1 MPGYVEEVYNYIDSE
16 DSTFKEKV
24 SKEDFKTA
32 VKERSYSDEIYG
44 YMSGLDSSFKEQV
57 DEEVFFES
65 LSEEPKKPED
75 KEKIVSKYDVE
86 DSDLFD
92 EETINNRFDG
102 YIGLLEDPKYT
113 NSKITNDT
121 QRLAELAKVK
131 AEKEKFIG
139 LLKVDG
145 AQDKIKAAQ
154 LLKKIELSTIP
165 SEETIALEIERNQEE
180 YLKSKSDK
188 REYVEKGAVSDYIIG
203 LENNDINF
211 LNLPTDENLS
221 KNFGTYDDVD
231 FSNNGGW
238 ESEESIEYKK
248 AIGEKPKKPRVDLS
262 STHTLDE
269 IKSSGKAVAKE
280 EFEKMTIQL
289 KNGAEAS
296 GLTVT
301 TNLEDAKK
309 SNGKLFYLPN
319 LEDFEKDPNVIL
331 NIDRNPEVF
340 QKAKEIVVKNDLVKE
355 KLQSK
360 EIRDEI
366 DETLKTFEGKQGVGV
381 LNDLANIVLSYNPIT
396 GPGVFIAENFFDLS
410 VDKMLDMENSRED
423 YKQNR
428 EDLGNLLELSKS
440 GDDYKTFEIL
450 KNIETQNGKLIMGQA
465 SLSVLKKRIEN
476 DPKATQADV
485 EQYNNIR
492 KDLINSQNQMQAD
505 IEYLGDMQF
514 EGSNAQDIIDKT
526 VKTYNFLE
534 VHENI
539 LKNSGIR
546 IVTGLGSLATE
557 LNTVNLLEHAG
568 INLKNEDGSVNRRW
582 VEWGND
588 VLGETGG
595 KMLEAKINVEV
606 AKDEIADKVLEKT
619 FSYGEELLNRNRPA
633 QRYDE
638 IEGISQA
645 LRWGTEMLTGQI
657 LNTGMSIVIPGSGGL
672 IMSALSESG
681 NQMHDMKTRIEGE
694 KWSEAE
700 AKHINDFKK
709 EFGFNPLGDDDVYKI
724 QPEDINAL
732 QFYGTAAIYGIAE
745 YASEKIT
752 LGNFK
757 LGAKNLRK
765 AFDLSKGVKKGMPI
779 TNKINQRWINLRDA
793 GKDFAKGIPGES
805 FGEGLVTVSQN
816 AAEKYLLFNNDVSL
830 LDGVTESMMS
840 GLVMSGTMQSPGL
853 VAQTYVAFRGP
864 DANAKIAA
872 RGMDMLNI
880 SNEIKNIDTK
890 ILSLTLGTEA
900 HSDLTSSKEL
910 LEVKLHEL
918 AQQQLDSQSETRKN
932 IVSYTKA
939 DRQALINTYNS
950 EVKIRAKIDAIND
963 KKNIDP
969 KVAERIINEQM
980 QLLVVAEAAKNS
992 IVGNAEWNADKTR
1005 ARKFSNAYRAKN
1017 NLLGEV
1023 EMVVGNNNKEA
1034 LQAGLDYVET
1044 RKDLTAEEK
1053 SQVKEQMKMT
1063 FNDAKKA
1070 SRGDATV
1077 NGFAFGDNLTVETTL
1092 PDGTK
1097 STKNIDVPMTF
1108 ALNRSNTTVQS
1119 HEIGHHTLFKQ
1130 FMENNS
1136 DAVGLVKDL
1145 ESYVK
1150 KNYGKAYDVFLETKN
1165 LYGEYNSKGDIS
1177 NPTLLAEENLARLS
1191 DFMRQN
1197 DLKADRTLHNKMFG
1211 RFQKFNDGSGQI
1223 KTGKDV
1229 FDMLTSFNES
1239 FETGELTGLT
1249 KTIAESTPAVSE
1261 TSQAKKSMTKAEQN
1275 KVEDTL
1281 NDAPGQ
1287 RNKDGKYTMTKA
1299 EWRADKNRAFSKAY
1313 NALMNGDLD
1322 GLIIAKMASGKDI
1335 FGQTREEFINDARD
1349 KIGQHMLNFDPQMQ
1363 DSLFGWV
1370 NSYISRKV
1378 GDVANKAKREKAKTP
1393 GKKISTDQKIGEEGR
1408 TVAETIEG
1416 DTASDIEAAV
1426 DRSLNAKKKGIDN
1439 LRTRLGIEKGGK
1451 IYNRVIDSVK
1461 KVFGA
1466 KLPEVSNKNFKE
1478 ALKKDFNTLLFKD
1491 IKNDIGTRAKYKEFI
1506 EGDITFKDADGN
1518 TKTMPRWEMLYD
1530 YISQSTFN
1538 KRFEPFIEP
1547 LINPET
1553 GKPLRPDNNPLF
1565 TKKKITKEQ
1574 WVEYFLG
1581 DKVGASTKGT
1591 RKDALASAIAQELA
1605 FDATMETIND
1615 PAIQARIKD
1624 IYESQGLRQAEN
1636 YLEQV
1641 AKEIDREPGAKFS
1654 ITKDQ
1659 PLSNSEKVIEINKLN
1674 DHISENAD
1682 KVKEGF
1688 SLVELLDNYNAS
1700 TRVLEALKP
1709 YINNIKSIANQYKGS
1724 EINLETFKKLRE
1736 GDPQAVLNFYSSMD
1750 NFYKQKNLN
1759 TPMPDLNTEQGETQ
1773 FLDFFTEITSI
1784 MDPAVAESG
1793 MFISTFGAGN
1803 VEMFSSGTRIDSK
1816 GKEVS
1821 ATITAS
1827 QLRALIDKSGPKDY
1841 KGNKTSGISA
1851 DQYKKING
1859 LMKSYTVEQRNDPKI
1874 QKEIANRVNKI
1885 LSPKKVKAIQ
1895 DKRDYFYEKLNKYV
1909 QSKPEGPAKDR
1920 AIANVARLLQ
1930 LQSSLTSGI
1939 PRQGAVPTTISTQFS
1954 NIATDY
1960 RGKPKMYHKEH
1971 NLPQVVFN
1979 TNVLASIIDGNFDN
1993 VYPQI
1998 SKTYNQSILDTDVQL
2013 AQDLGLVSKEF
2024 YAKYPSAKLI
2034 NTGRTAEMK
2043 GYEMGMDSEA
2053 IFVVATGNASFQLD
2067 LKTGLTLD
2075 KVIYNKL
2082 GAKDALSYVG
2092 KVADLINN
2100 KLLKAP
2106 AGDIILD
2113 KANESN
2119 LFSSKENTNLFN
2131 EIITGA
2137 VTNEN
2142 IDTRTIELGIKL
2154 KNSKSYDLRDKQ
2166 NSNISKNAPINKFS
2180 KTKDTNKENID
2191 ELGTVDKA
2199 LDVARDPKAPIKKI
2213 RVFDFDDTLA
2223 TTKSDVLYTAPDGT
2237 NGKLNAE
2244 EFATQG
2250 KELLD
2255 QGYKFDFSEFNK
2267 VTKGKPGPLLDIA
2280 KKIQA
2285 ARGTEDVFV
2294 LTARAPEAQAAIKEF
2309 LDSVGLNIPLKNI
2322 TGLGN
2327 STGEAKAQWLVGKAA
2342 EGYNDFYFADDA
2354 LQNVEAVRK
2363 SMNMLD
2369 VKSKAQLVRK
2379 NEIKF
2384 SKTSSKKLNFK
2395 TDEAGNIKASF
2406 TINNKKYNI
2415 NLDSRDNKGSFD
2427 VEFDLDGRIDITGTG
2442 DAVKVIRTVYNG
2454 LLDAINQN
2462 KKIKKIEFSSLK
2474 SEQSRVRLYTTLMNS
2489 IAKKLGW
2496 NTDVWESNN
2505 FIAPEKSSYDFEI
2518 TKPRTK
2524 QVAPVEK
2531 VLNVVDVKSEVQQD
2545 KIKFSKTVDQTIN
2558 DIIEHKTGIK
2568 SESEYSDVKARLKGR
2583 KKGRFEMFI
2592 PPSAE
2597 DFVGLLYK
2605 MLGKGEIGNM
2615 QMDFFKEHLLDPY
2628 GRAME
2633 NLSRDQ
2639 NRMINDF
2646 KALKDQLVKEG
2657 LIPKDLNK
2665 KAFGEYTLQDVA
2677 RVLAWNKQGFDI
2689 PGISKTDLKQ
2699 ILDYAKKNPAIDVFA
2714 QNLIDINKGDGY
2726 SAPNSDW
2733 LGGTISTDLLDGLRT
2748 GKRSKYLQQW
2758 KENVDLIFS
2767 PKNLN
2772 KMEAAFGT
2780 KYREAIEDI
2789 LGRMES
2795 GRNRSNKMGRL
2806 ENRLLDYINN
2816 SVGTV
2821 MFFNMRSALLQTI
2834 SAINFIDFGS
2844 NNVFKA
2850 AKAFANQPQYWKD
2863 FMELMNSEFLVE
2875 RRNGLKLN
2883 VSESEIA
2890 DAAANSKNK
2899 AKAAVAYILQ
2909 KGYLPTQFADSFAIA
2924 SGGATFYRNRID
2936 ALMKEGMSEADA
2948 KVKAF
2953 QEFREIAEESQQSSR
2968 PDRVSQQQASVL
2980 GRLILAFQ
2988 NTPMQMNRLG
2998 KKAFLD
3004 LKNRRKRPG
3013 MTQFQSDMSNA
3024 SRVTYY
3030 FAVQSAIF
3038 SALQQALFALAFND
3052 DEEESEKERYYNIAN
3067 GMLNTFL
3074 NGTGM
3079 IGVAA
3084 STLISVG
3091 RKVYKES
3098 AKEGQFPGPNY
3109 EDAANEM
3116 LNFSPPIDIKLSKL
3130 RQAGLTWKYE
3140 GYKHDEANW
3149 GIDDPAYKSAA
3160 YVISGLTNVP
3170 LDRLISKSE
3179 NVRSAI
3185 EDEQQTWKRV
3195 SLLLGWRDY
3204 QLNSTEE
3211 RQEYVTSQKEAKSA
3225 YRKKQKESKSRQYSP
3240 KKPMTKEQVKEEKL
3254 EKQKIKYKKLNQAEQ
3269 VRKLDSLGLTKK
3281 QIKSLKYEKDRVAKL
3296 IELMNK

>member
-188 REYVEKGAVSDYIIG
+188 REYIEKGAVSDYIIG
-203 LENNDINF
+203 LENDDINF
-211 LNLPTDENLS
+211 LNLPTDENIISTQAKLS
-221 KNFGTYDDVD
+221 
-231 FSNNGGW
+231 GGVQD
-238 ESEESIEYKK
+238 
-248 AIGEKPKKPRVDLS
+248 VDLS
-262 STHTLDE
+262 DGGWGITKEEEEYLDSKGQKPTKRSINNLSVTVDE
-269 IKSSGKAVAKE
+269 VKDSEKLLAKE
-280 EFEKMTIQL
+280 EFQKMTTQL

-301 TNLEDAKK
+301 TNLKDAEK

-331 NIDRNPEVF
+331 KIDRNTEVF
-340 QKAKEIVVKNDLVKE
+340 AKAKEIVVKNTLVKE

-396 GPGVFIAENFFDLS
+396 GPGVFVAENFFDLS
-410 VDKMLDMENSRED
+410 IDKMAGLENSRED

-465 SLSVLKKRIEN
+465 SLSELKKRIEN

-539 LKNSGIR
+539 LKNSGVR

-568 INLKNEDGSVNRRW
+568 INLKNEDGSVNQRW

-595 KMLEAKINVEV
+595 KILEASINVEV

-805 FGEGLVTVSQN
+805 LGEGLVTVSQN

-1370 NSYISRKV
+1370 NTYISRKV

-1408 TVAETIEG
+1408 TIAETIPG

-1451 IYNRVIDSVK
+1451 IYNKVVDSVK

-1506 EGDITFKDADGN
+1506 EGDVTFKDADGN
-1518 TKTMPRWEMLYD
+1518 TKKMPRWEMLYD

-1538 KRFEPFIEP
+1538 KRFESFIEP

-1591 RKDALASAIAQELA
+1591 RKDALVSAIAQELA

-1624 IYESQGLRQAEN
+1624 IYETQGLRQAEN

-1654 ITKDQ
+1654 ISVDVVKAKEILKFKDH
-1659 PLSNSEKVIEINKLN
+1659 LSSPEILES
-1674 DHISENAD
+1674 IQ
-1682 KVKEGF
+1682 EG
-1688 SLVELLDNYNAS
+1688 
-1700 TRVLEALKP
+1700 
-1709 YINNIKSIANQYKGS
+1709 
-1724 EINLETFKKLRE
+1724 INLEGIINEYSDKLEESKKVALIKEINELRKIAKKFRDQQE
-1736 GDPQAVLNFYSSMD
+1736 AVLD
-1750 NFYKQKNLN
+1750 NLDDIINEN
-1759 TPMPDLNTEQGETQ
+1759 IDLSAKEKKA
-1773 FLDFFTEITSI
+1773 II
-1784 MDPAVAESG
+1784 AE
-1793 MFISTFGAGN
+1793 A
-1803 VEMFSSGTRIDSK
+1803 K
-1816 GKEVS
+1816 
-1821 ATITAS
+1821 
-1827 QLRALIDKSGPKDY
+1827 
-1841 KGNKTSGISA
+1841 
-1851 DQYKKING
+1851 
-1859 LMKSYTVEQRNDPKI
+1859 
-1874 QKEIANRVNKI
+1874 
-1885 LSPKKVKAIQ
+1885 KKVKAAKKTIEISDAVESIAKELRIKRGFAYEQ
-1895 DKRDYFYEKLNKYV
+1895 AVYNEINKAIKDFNIEGLKLSDGPTEAEGAADLVSLLFGQEFNVELKLENPRYSSVTLKYDLNNLAPSILKNYPFNDLLIKMANDKKEAFKKYR
-1909 QSKPEGPAKDR
+1909 DR
-1920 AIANVARLLQ
+1920 ANELAREMFDDFVPMDQMGDALHQEIFDTLQ
-1930 LQSSLTSGI
+1930 REGLQKDLTSELM
-1939 PRQGAVPTTISTQFS
+1939 VS
-1954 NIATDY
+1954 
-1960 RGKPKMYHKEH
+1960 
-1971 NLPQVVFN
+1971 
-1979 TNVLASIIDGNFDN
+1979 
-1993 VYPQI
+1993 
-1998 SKTYNQSILDTDVQL
+1998 TDVVSRIYWAKNNGTAYIQIKGKGL
-2013 AQDLGLVSKEF
+2013 YYLPNPDNPSLENPLGLKIPAFNGEVMISMAV
-2024 YAKYPSAKLI
+2024 AKNSIKS
-2034 NTGRTAEMK
+2034 EK
-2043 GYEMGMDSEA
+2043 GPQKY
-2053 IFVVATGNASFQLD
+2053 LD
-2067 LKTGLTLD
+2067 
-2075 KVIYNKL
+2075 
-2082 GAKDALSYVG
+2082 A
-2092 KVADLINN
+2092 
-2100 KLLKAP
+2100 
-2106 AGDIILD
+2106 
-2113 KANESN
+2113 
-2119 LFSSKENTNLFN
+2119 
-2131 EIITGA
+2131 
-2137 VTNEN
+2137 
-2142 IDTRTIELGIKL
+2142 GIKL
-2154 KNSKSYDLRDKQ
+2154 VDGKSPASAGFVSAGMRFQMTKLRGLPD
-2166 NSNISKNAPINKFS
+2166 SNINLDNAKSIKKLMDSSAVAVVKEQISAVSANNKTLDSSGVTVPSKFS
-2180 KTKDTNKENID
+2180 KTKKTNEDLIN
-2191 ELGTVDKA
+2191 EANTLDKA

-2223 TTKSDVLYTAPDGT
+2223 TTKSDVLFTAPDGT

-2244 EFATQG
+2244 EFAKKG
-2250 KELLD
+2250 SELLEE
-2255 QGYKFDFSEFNK
+2255 GYTFDFSEFNK
-2267 VTKGKPGPLLDIA
+2267 VTKGKPGPLLEVA

-2294 LTARAPEAQAAIKEF
+2294 LTARAPQAQAAIKEF
-2309 LDSVGLNIPLKNI
+2309 LDSVGLNIPIKNI
-2322 TGLGN
+2322 TGLGD

-2354 LQNVEAVRK
+2354 MQNVDAVK
-2363 SMNMLD
+2363 KAMSVLD
-2369 VKSKAQLVRK
+2369 VKSK
-2379 NEIKF
+2379 
-2384 SKTSSKKLNFK
+2384 
-2395 TDEAGNIKASF
+2395 
-2406 TINNKKYNI
+2406 
-2415 NLDSRDNKGSFD
+2415 
-2427 VEFDLDGRIDITGTG
+2427 
-2442 DAVKVIRTVYNG
+2442 
-2454 LLDAINQN
+2454 
-2462 KKIKKIEFSSLK
+2462 
-2474 SEQSRVRLYTTLMNS
+2474 
-2489 IAKKLGW
+2489 
-2496 NTDVWESNN
+2496 
-2505 FIAPEKSSYDFEI
+2505 
-2518 TKPRTK
+2518 
-2524 QVAPVEK
+2524 
-2531 VLNVVDVKSEVQQD
+2531 VQQA
-2545 KIKFSKTVDQTIN
+2545 KVKFSKTVDQTIN

-2615 QMDFFKEHLLDPY
+2615 QMDYFKEHLIDPY

-2646 KALKDQLVKEG
+2646 KALKEVLVKQG
-2657 LIPKDLNK
+2657 VIPKDLNK
-2665 KAFGEYTLQDVA
+2665 KAFGEYTIQDVA
-2677 RVLAWNKQGFDI
+2677 RVLAWNKQGFDV

-2834 SAINFIDFGS
+2834 SAVNFIDFGS

-2948 KVKAF
+2948 KIKAF

>member
-1 MPGYVEEVYNYIDSE
+1 MGEKLERLYKILVEEQLITTDTL
-16 DSTFKEKV
+16 DTFKNRLENEEGYADAV
-24 SKEDFKTA
+24 ADTA
-32 VKERSYSDEIYG
+32 I
-44 YMSGLDSSFKEQV
+44 
-57 DEEVFFES
+57 
-65 LSEEPKKPED
+65 SEELYIGDKENFQVEYFSELKEGKKPE
-75 KEKIVSKYDVE
+75 EEEVVSQFDTE
-86 DSDLFD
+86 DPALFD

-102 YIGLLEDPKYT
+102 YIKLLENPEYRND
-113 NSKITNDT
+113 NITSDT
-121 QRLAELAKVK
+121 QRLAALETAKGHK
-131 AEKEKFIG
+131 QEFLD
-139 LLKVDG
+139 LLSVEG
-145 AQDKIKAAQ
+145 SEDKIKAAQ
-154 LLKKIELSTIP
+154 ALKNLQQSNIPTEEDIAKEISDNKFFGDKAIEIRKQGKDLSTYSDEVAEDQKITLPSGMENIQFKGEEFVKENLQAQEFGKSMSGLVSAANEIGLTPTSDISKVEKEPKKYTYIP
-165 SEETIALEIERNQEE
+165 NYED
-180 YLKSKSDK
+180 YLKDNSLFNKVSIDVLEKANYNDK
-188 REYVEKGAVSDYIIG
+188 FNTI
-203 LENNDINF
+203 LENNKNKKE
-211 LNLPTDENLS
+211 TRDEEDRILS
-221 KNFGTYDDVD
+221 
-231 FSNNGGW
+231 
-238 ESEESIEYKK
+238 
-248 AIGEKPKKPRVDLS
+248 
-262 STHTLDE
+262 
-269 IKSSGKAVAKE
+269 
-280 EFEKMTIQL
+280 EFE
-289 KNGAEAS
+289 NE
-296 GLTVT
+296 
-301 TNLEDAKK
+301 
-309 SNGKLFYLPN
+309 
-319 LEDFEKDPNVIL
+319 
-331 NIDRNPEVF
+331 
-340 QKAKEIVVKNDLVKE
+340 
-355 KLQSK
+355 
-360 EIRDEI
+360 
-366 DETLKTFEGKQGVGV
+366 QGVGL
-381 LNDLANIVLSYNPIT
+381 LNNMANLIIKGNPIT
-396 GPGVFIAENFFDLS
+396 GPSTIIKEVLFDKDL
-410 VDKMLDMENSRED
+410 DKSIGLGGTSRES
-423 YKQNR
+423 YKKNK
-428 EDLGNLLELSKS
+428 EDLGRLLELEKI
-440 GDDYKTFEIL
+440 GNDYRAYEIIDNVEKQSANLITQQAAMVKL
-450 KNIETQNGKLIMGQA
+450 KRKIE
-465 SLSVLKKRIEN
+465 S
-476 DPKATQADV
+476 DPTATQEDID
-485 EQYNNIR
+485 QFNSIR
-492 KDLINSQNQMQAD
+492 KNVILGQKKMQAD
-505 IEYLGDMQF
+505 LDYLGDIKF
-514 EGSNAQDIIDKT
+514 EGSTAQEIIDKT
-526 VKTYNFLE
+526 QKTYNILE

-539 LKNSGIR
+539 FKNSGVR
-546 IVTGLGSLATE
+546 IMSGLSSLATE
-557 LNTVNLLEHAG
+557 LNVVNLLEHVG
-568 INLKNEDGSVNRRW
+568 VDLKNEDGTINQEW

-588 VLGETGG
+588 VLGEKGG
-595 KMLEAKINVEV
+595 AVLTASIIKEV
-606 AKDEIADKVLEKT
+606 AKDNIADKLLEKSY
-619 FSYGEELLNRNRPA
+619 SYGEELLNRNRPP
-633 QRYDE
+633 QRYDD
-638 IEGISQA
+638 IKGVDQA
-645 LRWGTEMLTGQI
+645 MRWGTEMLTGQI
-657 LNTGMSIVIPGSGGL
+657 LNTGMSIVIPGGGGL
-672 IMSALSESG
+672 LLSSLSESG
-681 NQMHDMKTRIEGE
+681 NQMHDMKIRMKGE
-694 KWSEAE
+694 KWSDSEV
-700 AKHINDFKK
+700 KYINDFKK
-709 EFGFNPLGDDDVYKI
+709 EFGFNPLGNDDTYKI
-724 QPEDINAL
+724 KPEDINAL
-732 QFYGTAAIYGIAE
+732 QFYGTAGIYGIAE
-745 YASEKIT
+745 YASERIT

-779 TNKINQRWINLRDA
+779 TNKINQRWINLKEA

-805 FGEGLVTVSQN
+805 LGEGAVTLSQN
-816 AAEKYLLFNNDVSL
+816 AAEIYILGNKDVSM

-853 VAQTYVAFRGP
+853 LAQTYTAFRGP
-864 DANAKIAA
+864 DANAKIAE
-872 RGMDMLNI
+872 RGMEMLNL
-880 SNEIKNIDTK
+880 SNQIKNFETQ
-890 ILSLTLGTEA
+890 LSGLTPKTDK
-900 HSDLTSSKEL
+900 HSEIVSAKRLAENR
-910 LEVKLHEL
+910 LHNL

-932 IVSYTKA
+932 IVSYTKT
-939 DRQALINTYNS
+939 DRQALIDTYNA
-950 EVKIRAKIDAIND
+950 EHKVRAEIDRIND
-963 KKNIDP
+963 NTALDP
-969 KVAERIINEQM
+969 KTAAKLINEQQIKLV
-980 QLLVVAEAAKNS
+980 QLEAFKNS
-992 IVGNAEWNADKTR
+992 VVGNAEWNADKTR

-1034 LQAGLDYVET
+1034 LQAGLDYVDT

-1053 SQVKEQMKMT
+1053 KQVKEQMKMT
-1063 FNDAKKA
+1063 FEDAKKA
-1070 SRGDATV
+1070 SRGDSTV

-1097 STKNIDVPMTF
+1097 TTKKLDLPMTF

-1130 FMENNS
+1130 FMENNP

-1150 KNYGKAYDVFLETKN
+1150 KNYGKAYEVFLETKE
-1165 LYGEYNSKGDIS
+1165 LYGKYDSKGNLT
-1177 NPTLLAEENLARLS
+1177 NPTLVAEENLARLS

-1197 DLKADRTLHNKMFG
+1197 NLEADRTLHNKLFG

-1229 FDMLTSFNES
+1229 FDMLTSFNQS
-1239 FETGELTGLT
+1239 FETGELSGLT
-1249 KTIAESTPAVSE
+1249 KTIAESAPVVSK

-1335 FGQTREEFINDARD
+1335 FGQAREEFISDARD

-1378 GDVANKAKREKAKTP
+1378 GDVAKKAKREKAKTP
-1393 GKKISTDQKIGEEGR
+1393 GTKISTDQKLGEEGR

-1416 DTASDIEAAV
+1416 DTAGDIEAAV
-1426 DRSLNAKKKGIDN
+1426 DRSLKAKKKGIDN

-1451 IYNRVIDSVK
+1451 IYNKVVDSVK

-1605 FDATMETIND
+1605 FDATMETISD
-1615 PAIQARIKD
+1615 PDIQARIKD
-1624 IYESQGLRQAEN
+1624 IYESQGLKQVEN

-1641 AKEIDREPGAKFS
+1641 AKEIDRKPDSKFS
-1654 ITKDQ
+1654 ITKKPVVERLQ
-1659 PLSNSEKVIEINKLN
+1659 KHIEDSKGITPIEAFDNFYNKLN
-1674 DHISENAD
+1674 ESDKQAIISERSAIENISKEEAKRFNRKIKEPKAKRKEEKGVLARQDQIVEEAGYKPLERRGEGRASSIKYLMTNFFPKLFKEFGDVSSKFINTSNLSPSGNEAFSYKPDGKIKGGAIKRAQLFITSAIKTKKSISGTLKAIQEGNLETVDAVKKLQKNTDFKNLPNEKAENIEVSLRKQKTKDLQRNLKTREQHKKGSMAYLSLFKKMYDAD
-1682 KVKEGF
+1682 NNTLPGIQF
-1688 SLVELLDNYNAS
+1688 LNYNQNANDANYRNLAQLIGVENGIEKGREEHIYQAGPWS
-1700 TRVLEALKP
+1700 TRVLQAITAKNPKVFEAFNKWQADNYYQETIAEKNKEGTSSESLIDGTYIMPDGSTWEAKSQEHPILKKALDEAMITGDFSNVP
-1709 YINNIKSIANQYKGS
+1709 SPDIRKYNEVFHLNPNNMI
-1724 EINLETFKKLRE
+1724 RE
-1736 GDPQAVLNFYSSMD
+1736 GISDATRYNV
-1750 NFYKQKNLN
+1750 
-1759 TPMPDLNTEQGETQ
+1759 E
-1773 FLDFFTEITSI
+1773 
-1784 MDPAVAESG
+1784 VAEDLRNIPEVIELQAELIFLQLSG
-1793 MFISTFGAGN
+1793 QIDAATAKGYLEAGLPIAKAKFSVTKDNKKMLNDSGVVDTSTELTNAETIEQAG
-1803 VEMFSSGTRIDSK
+1803 VLDD
-1816 GKEVS
+1816 
-1821 ATITAS
+1821 
-1827 QLRALIDKSGPKDY
+1827 AL
-1841 KGNKTSGISA
+1841 
-1851 DQYKKING
+1851 
-1859 LMKSYTVEQRNDPKI
+1859 
-1874 QKEIANRVNKI
+1874 
-1885 LSPKKVKAIQ
+1885 
-1895 DKRDYFYEKLNKYV
+1895 
-1909 QSKPEGPAKDR
+1909 
-1920 AIANVARLLQ
+1920 NVAR
-1930 LQSSLTSGI
+1930 
-1939 PRQGAVPTTISTQFS
+1939 
-1954 NIATDY
+1954 N
-1960 RGKPKMYHKEH
+1960 
-1971 NLPQVVFN
+1971 
-1979 TNVLASIIDGNFDN
+1979 
-1993 VYPQI
+1993 
-1998 SKTYNQSILDTDVQL
+1998 
-2013 AQDLGLVSKEF
+2013 
-2024 YAKYPSAKLI
+2024 
-2034 NTGRTAEMK
+2034 
-2043 GYEMGMDSEA
+2043 
-2053 IFVVATGNASFQLD
+2053 
-2067 LKTGLTLD
+2067 
-2075 KVIYNKL
+2075 
-2082 GAKDALSYVG
+2082 
-2092 KVADLINN
+2092 
-2100 KLLKAP
+2100 
-2106 AGDIILD
+2106 
-2113 KANESN
+2113 
-2119 LFSSKENTNLFN
+2119 
-2131 EIITGA
+2131 
-2137 VTNEN
+2137 
-2142 IDTRTIELGIKL
+2142 
-2154 KNSKSYDLRDKQ
+2154 
-2166 NSNISKNAPINKFS
+2166 
-2180 KTKDTNKENID
+2180 
-2191 ELGTVDKA
+2191 
-2199 LDVARDPKAPIKKI
+2199 PKAPIKKI

-2255 QGYKFDFSEFNK
+2255 QGYVFDFSEFNK

-2354 LQNVEAVRK
+2354 MQNVDAVK
-2363 SMNMLD
+2363 KAMSVLD
-2369 VKSKAQLVRK
+2369 VKSK
-2379 NEIKF
+2379 
-2384 SKTSSKKLNFK
+2384 
-2395 TDEAGNIKASF
+2395 
-2406 TINNKKYNI
+2406 
-2415 NLDSRDNKGSFD
+2415 
-2427 VEFDLDGRIDITGTG
+2427 
-2442 DAVKVIRTVYNG
+2442 
-2454 LLDAINQN
+2454 
-2462 KKIKKIEFSSLK
+2462 
-2474 SEQSRVRLYTTLMNS
+2474 
-2489 IAKKLGW
+2489 
-2496 NTDVWESNN
+2496 
-2505 FIAPEKSSYDFEI
+2505 
-2518 TKPRTK
+2518 
-2524 QVAPVEK
+2524 
-2531 VLNVVDVKSEVQQD
+2531 VQQA
-2545 KIKFSKTVDQTIN
+2545 KVKFSKTVDKTIN

-2583 KKGRFEMFI
+2583 KKGRFEIFI

-2605 MLGKGEIGNM
+2605 MLGKGEVGNM

-2646 KALKDQLVKEG
+2646 KALKKQLVKEG

-2758 KENVDLIFS
+2758 QENVDLIFS

-2780 KYREAIEDI
+2780 KYREAMEDM
-2789 LGRMES
+2789 LSRMKS

-2844 NNVFKA
+2844 NNVFRA

-2890 DAAANSKNK
+2890 DAAATSKNK

-2936 ALMKEGMSEADA
+2936 ALMKEGMNEADA
-2948 KVKAF
+2948 KKQAF
-2953 QEFREIAEESQQSSR
+2953 LEFREIAEESQQSSR

-3195 SLLLGWRDY
+3195 SLILGWRDY

-3211 RQEYVTSQKEAKSA
+3211 RKEYVTSQKEAKKK
-3225 YRKKQKESKSRQYSP
+3225 YREKMKNKGTRQYVP
-3240 KKPMTKEQVKEEKL
+3240 KKLITPEQLKEEKL
-3254 EKQKIKYKKLNQAEQ
+3254 EKQRIKYKKLNQ
-3269 VRKLDSLGLTKK
+3269 SSKK
-3281 QIKSLKYEKDRVAKL
+3281 TR
-3296 IELMNK
+3296 

>member
-1 MPGYVEEVYNYIDSE
+1 MPGYAEEVYDYIDSE
-16 DSTFKEKV
+16 DSTFKDKV

-32 VKERSYSDEIYG
+32 TKEKSYSDEIYG
-44 YMSGLDSSFKEQV
+44 YMAELDSSFKDKIDEQ
-57 DEEVFFES
+57 VFFEAIS
-65 LSEEPKKPED
+65 DGSKKPKD
-75 KEKIVSKYDVE
+75 KEVVSQFDVKDE
-86 DSDLFD
+86 DLFD
-92 EETINNRFDG
+92 EQTVNDKFNP
-102 YIGLLEDPKYT
+102 YIEALSNPNYRSDKVT
-113 NSKITNDT
+113 DDKS
-121 QRLAELAKVK
+121 RLAELAKIESDK
-131 AEKEKFIG
+131 QEFLQLINDPDSK
-139 LLKVDG
+139 
-145 AQDKIKAAQ
+145 DKIKAAQ
-154 LLKKIELSTIP
+154 LLENLSAKMAP
-165 SEETIALEIERNQEE
+165 SEEEVDAKVKQQKDALQNTNLTQQSGGKFAGTSLM
-180 YLKSKSDK
+180 YALADK
-188 REYVEKGAVSDYIIG
+188 
-203 LENNDINF
+203 ENNKDLINKS
-211 LNLPTDENLS
+211 LPNQKNKDSWS
-221 KNFGTYDDVD
+221 KMAYDAQA
-231 FSNNGGW
+231 
-238 ESEESIEYKK
+238 KK
-248 AIGEKPKKPRVDLS
+248 WLKDPNDLS
-262 STHTLDE
+262 S
-269 IKSSGKAVAKE
+269 GYKAQPEGTSLKGRDMGLWSKNAK
-280 EFEKMTIQL
+280 
-289 KNGAEAS
+289 
-296 GLTVT
+296 
-301 TNLEDAKK
+301 KK
-309 SNGKLFYLPN
+309 SNEKSNAFYRQYEDMVNDVTASVGLGGVTSDKSKADENTIYLPSI
-319 LEDFEKDPNVIL
+319 EQVKE
-331 NIDRNPEVF
+331 NPEIINDIVLS
-340 QKAKEIVVKNDLVKE
+340 QELVDRIGRDNSYAQIAADNLDKKEN
-355 KLQSK
+355 
-360 EIRDEI
+360 RDEI
-366 DETLKTFEGKQGVGV
+366 DRVLSEFEDKEGVG
-381 LNDLANIVLSYNPIT
+381 LWNDIVNITASQIT
-396 GPGVFIAENFFDLS
+396 VGNKHALEKAFGKTTDELFGIEEKSRDKYEENKKDL
-410 VDKMLDMENSRED
+410 KR
-423 YKQNR
+423 
-428 EDLGNLLELSKS
+428 LLELSKE
-440 GDDYKTFEIL
+440 GDDYKALGIL
-450 KNIETQNGKLIMGQA
+450 NNIQNQTAGFLAEEK
-465 SLSVLKKRIEN
+465 VLNDLKRKIES
-476 DPKATQADV
+476 DPNATQADV
-485 EQYNNIR
+485 DEFNNIKNR
-492 KDLINSQNQMQAD
+492 LLLSQKNIQAD
-505 IEYLGDMQF
+505 IKYLGDMQF
-514 EGSNAQDIIDKT
+514 EGANSQEIIDKT
-526 VKTYNFLE
+526 QKTYNFLE
-534 VHENI
+534 TQENI
-539 LKNSGIR
+539 LANSGVR
-546 IVTGLGSLATE
+546 IMTGLGSLSTE
-557 LNTVNLLEHAG
+557 LNTVNLLEHVG
-568 INLKNEDGSVNRRW
+568 VKLKNEDGSINQEW

-595 KMLEAKINVEV
+595 AILTAKIVKEV
-606 AKDEIADKVLEKT
+606 AEDNATDKLLQKAYN
-619 FSYGEELLNRNRPA
+619 YGEELLNRNRPP

-638 IEGISQA
+638 IEGVDQA
-645 LRWGTEMLTGQI
+645 MRWGVDMLTGQI
-657 LNTGMSIVIPGSGGL
+657 LNTGMSIVIPGGGGL
-672 IMSALSESG
+672 LLSSLSESG
-681 NQMHDMKTRIEGE
+681 NQMHEMKKRIEGE
-694 KWSEAE
+694 KWNEKE
-700 AKHINDFKK
+700 VKYIDDFKK
-709 EFGFNPLGDDDVYKI
+709 EFGFNPLGDDDTYKI
-724 QPEDINAL
+724 KPEDINAL
-732 QFYGTAAIYGIAE
+732 QFYGTAGIYGIAE

-765 AFDLSKGVKKGMPI
+765 AFDLSKGIKKGMPI
-779 TNKINQRWINLRDA
+779 TNKINQRWINLREA

-805 FGEGLVTVSQN
+805 LGEGAVTLSQN
-816 AAEKYLLFNNDVSL
+816 AAEIYILGNKDVSM
-830 LDGVTESMMS
+830 LDGVNESMMS

-853 VAQTYVAFRGP
+853 LAQTYTAFRGP
-864 DANAKIAA
+864 DANAKIAK
-872 RGMDMLNI
+872 RGMEMLNL
-880 SNEIKNIDTK
+880 SNQIGKFEAQLKG
-890 ILSLTLGTEA
+890 LTPQ
-900 HSDLTSSKEL
+900 SDSYSDIASAKRLAENR
-910 LEVKLHEL
+910 LHNL

-932 IVSYTKA
+932 IVSYTKT
-939 DRQALINTYNS
+939 DRQALIDTYNA
-950 EVKIRAKIDAIND
+950 EHKVRAEIDRIND
-963 KKNIDP
+963 NTALDP
-969 KVAERIINEQM
+969 KVAAELINEQ
-980 QLLVVAEAAKNS
+980 QVKLVGLEAFKNS
-992 IVGNAEWNADKTR
+992 VVGNAEWNADKTR

-1034 LQAGLDYVET
+1034 LQAGLDYVDT

-1053 SQVKEQMKMT
+1053 NQVKEQMKMT
-1063 FNDAKKA
+1063 FEDAKKA
-1070 SRGDATV
+1070 SRGDSTV
-1077 NGFAFGDNLTVETTL
+1077 NGFAFGDNLTVETTS

-1097 STKNIDVPMTF
+1097 TTKKLDLPMTF

-1130 FMENNS
+1130 FMENNP

-1150 KNYGKAYDVFLETKN
+1150 KNYGKAYEVFLETKE
-1165 LYGEYNSKGDIS
+1165 LYGKYDSKGNLTNS
-1177 NPTLLAEENLARLS
+1177 TLVAEENLARLS

-1197 DLKADRTLHNKMFG
+1197 NLEADRTLHNKMFG

-1229 FDMLTSFNES
+1229 FDMLTSFNQS
-1239 FETGELTGLT
+1239 FETGELSGLT
-1249 KTIAESTPAVSE
+1249 KTIAESAPVVSE

-1335 FGQTREEFINDARD
+1335 FGQAREEFISDARD

-1378 GDVANKAKREKAKTP
+1378 GDVAKKAKREKAKTP
-1393 GKKISTDQKIGEEGR
+1393 GTKISTDQKLGEEGR

-1426 DRSLNAKKKGIDN
+1426 DRSLNAKKKGVDN

-1451 IYNRVIDSVK
+1451 IYNKVVDSVK

-1506 EGDITFKDADGN
+1506 KGDITFKDADGN

-1553 GKPLRPDNNPLF
+1553 GNQARPDNNPLF

-1605 FDATMETIND
+1605 FDATMETISD
-1615 PAIQARIKD
+1615 PDIQARIKD
-1624 IYESQGLRQAEN
+1624 IYETQGLRQAEN

-1641 AKEIDREPGAKFS
+1641 AKEIDRKPDSKFS
-1654 ITKDQ
+1654 ITKKPVVERLQKHMEDSKGIT
-1659 PLSNSEKVIEINKLN
+1659 PIEAFDNFYNKLN
-1674 DHISENAD
+1674 ESDKQAIISERSAIENISKKEAKRFNRKIKEPKAKRKEEKKVLARQDQIVEEAGYKPLERRGDGRVDSIKYLMSSFFPKLFKTFGDVSGKLIKPSNWSPSGNEAFSYYPDGSLKGGAIKRAQFFITSAIKTIKTIPGTLKAIEKGNLETLDTVKKLQKNTDLKNLPTEKKSNIEIALKNQKTKDLDTNLKNRAQHKKGSMAYLSLLKEMYDAD
-1682 KVKEGF
+1682 NNMLPGIQV
-1688 SLVELLDNYNAS
+1688 LNYNQNANDASYRNLAQLIGVENGIEKGREEHIYQAGPWS
-1700 TRVLEALKP
+1700 TRVLQAITAKNPKVFEAFNKWQADNYYQETIAGKNKEGTSSENLIDGTYTMPDGSTWDSQSQEHPILKKALDEAMVTGDFSNVP
-1709 YINNIKSIANQYKGS
+1709 SPDIRKYNEVFHLNPNNMI
-1724 EINLETFKKLRE
+1724 RE
-1736 GDPQAVLNFYSSMD
+1736 GISDATRYNV
-1750 NFYKQKNLN
+1750 
-1759 TPMPDLNTEQGETQ
+1759 E
-1773 FLDFFTEITSI
+1773 
-1784 MDPAVAESG
+1784 VAEDLRNIPEVIELQAELIFLQLSG
-1793 MFISTFGAGN
+1793 QIDAATAKGYLEAGLPIAKAKFSVTKDNKKMLNDSGVVDTSTELTNAETIEQAG
-1803 VEMFSSGTRIDSK
+1803 VLDD
-1816 GKEVS
+1816 
-1821 ATITAS
+1821 
-1827 QLRALIDKSGPKDY
+1827 AL
-1841 KGNKTSGISA
+1841 
-1851 DQYKKING
+1851 
-1859 LMKSYTVEQRNDPKI
+1859 
-1874 QKEIANRVNKI
+1874 
-1885 LSPKKVKAIQ
+1885 
-1895 DKRDYFYEKLNKYV
+1895 
-1909 QSKPEGPAKDR
+1909 
-1920 AIANVARLLQ
+1920 NVAR
-1930 LQSSLTSGI
+1930 
-1939 PRQGAVPTTISTQFS
+1939 
-1954 NIATDY
+1954 N
-1960 RGKPKMYHKEH
+1960 
-1971 NLPQVVFN
+1971 
-1979 TNVLASIIDGNFDN
+1979 
-1993 VYPQI
+1993 
-1998 SKTYNQSILDTDVQL
+1998 
-2013 AQDLGLVSKEF
+2013 
-2024 YAKYPSAKLI
+2024 
-2034 NTGRTAEMK
+2034 
-2043 GYEMGMDSEA
+2043 
-2053 IFVVATGNASFQLD
+2053 
-2067 LKTGLTLD
+2067 
-2075 KVIYNKL
+2075 
-2082 GAKDALSYVG
+2082 
-2092 KVADLINN
+2092 
-2100 KLLKAP
+2100 
-2106 AGDIILD
+2106 
-2113 KANESN
+2113 
-2119 LFSSKENTNLFN
+2119 
-2131 EIITGA
+2131 
-2137 VTNEN
+2137 
-2142 IDTRTIELGIKL
+2142 
-2154 KNSKSYDLRDKQ
+2154 
-2166 NSNISKNAPINKFS
+2166 
-2180 KTKDTNKENID
+2180 
-2191 ELGTVDKA
+2191 
-2199 LDVARDPKAPIKKI
+2199 PKAPIKKI

-2309 LDSVGLNIPLKNI
+2309 LDSLGLNIPLKNI

-2354 LQNVEAVRK
+2354 MQNVDAVK
-2363 SMNMLD
+2363 KAMSVLD
-2369 VKSKAQLVRK
+2369 VKSK
-2379 NEIKF
+2379 
-2384 SKTSSKKLNFK
+2384 
-2395 TDEAGNIKASF
+2395 
-2406 TINNKKYNI
+2406 
-2415 NLDSRDNKGSFD
+2415 
-2427 VEFDLDGRIDITGTG
+2427 
-2442 DAVKVIRTVYNG
+2442 
-2454 LLDAINQN
+2454 
-2462 KKIKKIEFSSLK
+2462 
-2474 SEQSRVRLYTTLMNS
+2474 
-2489 IAKKLGW
+2489 
-2496 NTDVWESNN
+2496 
-2505 FIAPEKSSYDFEI
+2505 
-2518 TKPRTK
+2518 
-2524 QVAPVEK
+2524 
-2531 VLNVVDVKSEVQQD
+2531 VQQA
-2545 KIKFSKTVDQTIN
+2545 KAKFSKTVDKTVN

-2689 PGISKTDLKQ
+2689 PGISKSDLKQ

-2726 SAPNSDW
+2726 SAPNADW

-2758 KENVDLIFS
+2758 QENVDLIFS

-2780 KYREAIEDI
+2780 KYREAMEDM
-2789 LGRMES
+2789 LGRMKS

-2834 SAINFIDFGS
+2834 SAVNFIDFGS
-2844 NNVFKA
+2844 NNVFRA

-2890 DAAANSKNK
+2890 DAAATSKNK

-2948 KVKAF
+2948 KKQAF
-2953 QEFREIAEESQQSSR
+2953 LEFREIAEESQQSSR

-3038 SALQQALFALAFND
+3038 SALQQALFALAFD
-3052 DEEESEKERYYNIAN
+3052 DEEEEAEKERYYNVAN

-3079 IGVAA
+3079 VGVAA

-3185 EDEQQTWKRV
+3185 EDEQQNWKRV
-3195 SLLLGWRDY
+3195 SLILGWRDY
-3204 QLNSTEE
+3204 QLNSTEQ
-3211 RQEYVTSQKEAKSA
+3211 RKEYVTSQKEAKSA
-3225 YRKKQKESKSRQYSP
+3225 YRKKMKDKGKRQYKP
-3240 KKPMTKEQVKEEKL
+3240 KNLMTIKQFEEEKI
-3254 EKQKIKYKKLNQAEQ
+3254 EKQRIKYKKLNQAEQ
-3269 VRKLDSLGLTKK
+3269 VRKLDSLGLSKK

-3296 IELMNK
+3296 IQLMNK

>member
-65 LSEEPKKPED
+65 LSEKPKKPED

-188 REYVEKGAVSDYIIG
+188 REYIEKGAVSDYIIG

-211 LNLPTDENLS
+211 LNLPTDENIIS
-221 KNFGTYDDVD
+221 TQAKV
-231 FSNNGGW
+231 SGGVQD
-238 ESEESIEYKK
+238 
-248 AIGEKPKKPRVDLS
+248 VDLS
-262 STHTLDE
+262 DGGWGTTKEEKEYLDSKGQKPTKRSMNNLSVTVDE
-269 IKSSGKAVAKE
+269 IKDAEKLSAKE
-280 EFEKMTIQL
+280 EFQKMTIQL

-331 NIDRNPEVF
+331 KIDKNTEVF
-340 QKAKEIVVKNDLVKE
+340 AKAKEIVVKNTLVKE

-396 GPGVFIAENFFDLS
+396 GPGVFVAENFFDLS
-410 VDKMLDMENSRED
+410 IDKMVGLENSRED

-465 SLSVLKKRIEN
+465 SLSELKKRIEN

-539 LKNSGIR
+539 LKNSGVR

-568 INLKNEDGSVNRRW
+568 INLKNEDGSVNQRW

-595 KMLEAKINVEV
+595 KILEAKINVEV
-606 AKDEIADKVLEKT
+606 VKDEIADKVLEKT

-805 FGEGLVTVSQN
+805 LGEGLVTVSQN

-1165 LYGEYNSKGDIS
+1165 LYGKYDSKGDIS
-1177 NPTLLAEENLARLS
+1177 NTTLLAEENLARLS

-1249 KTIAESTPAVSE
+1249 KTIAESTPAVSKD
-1261 TSQAKKSMTKAEQN
+1261 SQAKKSMTKSEQDR
-1275 KVEDTL
+1275 VEDTL

-1287 RNKDGKYTMTKA
+1287 RNKNGKYTMTKA

-1335 FGQTREEFINDARD
+1335 FGQAREEFINDARD

-1370 NSYISRKV
+1370 NTYISRKV

-1408 TVAETIEG
+1408 TIAETIPG

-1451 IYNRVIDSVK
+1451 IYNKVVDSVK

-1506 EGDITFKDADGN
+1506 EGDVTFKDADGN
-1518 TKTMPRWEMLYD
+1518 TKKMPLWEMLYD

-1581 DKVGASTKGT
+1581 DKVGGSTKGT
-1591 RKDALASAIAQELA
+1591 RKDALVSAIAQELA

-1615 PAIQARIKD
+1615 PDIQARIKD

-1654 ITKDQ
+1654 KTKKPVINRLQKHFNNQKLGINAVPVEKIFNDFYGKQ
-1659 PLSNSEKVIEINKLN
+1659 SAQEKLDLDPLRKEINKISNETFIDPNSLTAFETEASTRKGIEGVTDFNLDVVEGNDFSNWVASQIKNESLN
-1674 DHISENAD
+1674 KLSATTTENLTEKQYQD
-1682 KVKEGF
+1682 FKDG
-1688 SLVELLDNYNAS
+1688 LVELGKYLPDNFRNIGMLTYS
-1700 TRVLEALKP
+1700 LTMGSSLKVKGREGRGAVSAAE
-1709 YINNIKSIANQYKGS
+1709 IKS
-1724 EINLETFKKLRE
+1724 E
-1736 GDPQAVLNFYSSMD
+1736 LN
-1750 NFYKQKNLN
+1750 KNKSGVQSKLN
-1759 TPMPDLNTEQGETQ
+1759 TKISAPAW
-1773 FLDFFTEITSI
+1773 TSI
-1784 MDPAVAESG
+1784 SNSIRDILNDPS
-1793 MFISTFGAGN
+1793 F
-1803 VEMFSSGTRIDSK
+1803 D
-1816 GKEVS
+1816 
-1821 ATITAS
+1821 
-1827 QLRALIDKSGPKDY
+1827 PKD
-1841 KGNKTSGISA
+1841 KKQISKI
-1851 DQYKKING
+1851 KKI
-1859 LMKSYTVEQRNDPKI
+1859 
-1874 QKEIANRVNKI
+1874 VNNQV
-1885 LSPKKVKAIQ
+1885 SPKKIQEIQEVGVEVIEALNNMVQANKPFTDGWWKTFNFVNQFLTQQTSASTGLFRMMHGLEAISTTTGVGKPFQMEHNVMNTRFMQNVKIQ
-1895 DKRDYFYEKLNKYV
+1895 IFKNAKAALNKKKYNFKTKIRDIYKLADRNMMLLDKDIQAV
-1909 QSKPEGPAKDR
+1909 ADSKPGSDAYNKGLNSLKNKFGEAWATPERLKMIEEASGRTTLQPGFDPSQSTVVNNILPFGLADKTIHVKSGLLYTDVLTNQMQGKLAKDLVDDV
-1920 AIANVARLLQ
+1920 VADVATKLKNEIEKTPAGKDILKNKDLL
-1930 LQSSLTSGI
+1930 SVINEI
-1939 PRQGAVPTTISTQFS
+1939 PDGAALY
-1954 NIATDY
+1954 N
-1960 RGKPKMYHKEH
+1960 
-1971 NLPQVVFN
+1971 NL
-1979 TNVLASIIDGNFDN
+1979 L
-1993 VYPQI
+1993 
-1998 SKTYNQSILDTDVQL
+1998 
-2013 AQDLGLVSKEF
+2013 
-2024 YAKYPSAKLI
+2024 
-2034 NTGRTAEMK
+2034 
-2043 GYEMGMDSEA
+2043 SEA
-2053 IFVVATGNASFQLD
+2053 IEKNINPGIDNN
-2067 LKTGLTLD
+2067 LD
-2075 KVIYNKL
+2075 KTSIE
-2082 GAKDALSYVG
+2082 LS
-2092 KVADLINN
+2092 LITENSDSYKKRNEENN
-2100 KLLKAP
+2100 KLS
-2106 AGDIILD
+2106 
-2113 KANESN
+2113 E
-2119 LFSSKENTNLFN
+2119 
-2131 EIITGA
+2131 
-2137 VTNEN
+2137 
-2142 IDTRTIELGIKL
+2142 
-2154 KNSKSYDLRDKQ
+2154 
-2166 NSNISKNAPINKFS
+2166 NAPINKFS
-2180 KTKDTNKENID
+2180 KTKDTNKENIN
-2191 ELGTVDKA
+2191 ELGTVDKS

-2223 TTKSDVLYTAPDGT
+2223 TTKSDVLFTAPDGT
-2237 NGKLNAE
+2237 EGRLNAE
-2244 EFATQG
+2244 EFATKG

-2255 QGYKFDFSEFNK
+2255 EGYSFDFTEFDK
-2267 VTKGKPGPLLDIA
+2267 VTKGKPGPLLDLA
-2280 KKIQA
+2280 KKIQD

-2294 LTARAPEAQAAIKEF
+2294 LTARAPQAAIAIKEF
-2309 LDSVGLNIPLKNI
+2309 LDSQGLNIPLKNI
-2322 TGLGN
+2322 TGLGK

-2354 LQNVEAVRK
+2354 MQNV
-2363 SMNMLD
+2363 
-2369 VKSKAQLVRK
+2369 
-2379 NEIKF
+2379 
-2384 SKTSSKKLNFK
+2384 
-2395 TDEAGNIKASF
+2395 
-2406 TINNKKYNI
+2406 
-2415 NLDSRDNKGSFD
+2415 
-2427 VEFDLDGRIDITGTG
+2427 
-2442 DAVKVIRTVYNG
+2442 DAVKK
-2454 LLDAINQN
+2454 AM
-2462 KKIKKIEFSSLK
+2462 S
-2474 SEQSRVRLYTTLMNS
+2474 
-2489 IAKKLGW
+2489 
-2496 NTDVWESNN
+2496 
-2505 FIAPEKSSYDFEI
+2505 
-2518 TKPRTK
+2518 
-2524 QVAPVEK
+2524 
-2531 VLNVVDVKSEVQQD
+2531 VLDVKSEVQQA
-2545 KIKFSKTVDQTIN
+2545 KVKFSKTVDQTIN

-2583 KKGRFEMFI
+2583 KKGRFEIFI

-2615 QMDFFKEHLLDPY
+2615 QMEFFKEHLLDPY

-2646 KALKDQLVKEG
+2646 KVLKDQLVKEG

-2677 RVLAWNKQGFDI
+2677 RVLAWNKQGFDV

-2767 PKNLN
+2767 NKNLN

-2844 NNVFKA
+2844 NNVFRA

-3004 LKNRRKRPG
+3004 LKSRRKRPG

-3160 YVISGLTNVP
+3160 YVISALTNVP

>member
-1 MPGYVEEVYNYIDSE
+1 MEDKLNKLYTTLVEEELLSQTTFEDFKNRLKTEKEYADLVADTAISDGLYTGDKENFEVEYFSE
-16 DSTFKEKV
+16 LKEGEEGKKEKV
-24 SKEDFKTA
+24 VSQFDTEDPA
-32 VKERSYSDEIYG
+32 
-44 YMSGLDSSFKEQV
+44 
-57 DEEVFFES
+57 
-65 LSEEPKKPED
+65 
-75 KEKIVSKYDVE
+75 
-86 DSDLFD
+86 LFD
-92 EETINNRFDG
+92 KQTIDKKFDG
-102 YIGLLEDPKYT
+102 YIKLLEDTEYR
-113 NSKITNDT
+113 NDNITSDT
-121 QRLAELAKVK
+121 QRIAELEKVK
-131 AEKEKFIG
+131 GQKQEFLDLLDVEGSEDKIAAAQAMKNLQQSNIPTEEDIAKEISDNKFFGDKAIEIRKAGEDLSTYNDKVAEDQKIILPEGMQNFNIEGEEFVKENLQAQEFGKSMSGLVSAANEIG
-139 LLKVDG
+139 LTPTSDISKV
-145 AQDKIKAAQ
+145 
-154 LLKKIELSTIP
+154 
-165 SEETIALEIERNQEE
+165 
-180 YLKSKSDK
+180 
-188 REYVEKGAVSDYIIG
+188 
-203 LENNDINF
+203 
-211 LNLPTDENLS
+211 
-221 KNFGTYDDVD
+221 
-231 FSNNGGW
+231 
-238 ESEESIEYKK
+238 
-248 AIGEKPKKPRVDLS
+248 
-262 STHTLDE
+262 
-269 IKSSGKAVAKE
+269 
-280 EFEKMTIQL
+280 
-289 KNGAEAS
+289 
-296 GLTVT
+296 
-301 TNLEDAKK
+301 
-309 SNGKLFYLPN
+309 
-319 LEDFEKDPNVIL
+319 EKDPDKYTYIPNYEDYKKDNSLFNKVS
-331 NIDRNPEVF
+331 IDVLEKANYNDKFNTVF
-340 QKAKEIVVKNDLVKE
+340 ETKKN
-355 KLQSK
+355 SK
-360 EIRDEI
+360 ETRDEEDRI
-366 DETLKTFEGKQGVGV
+366 LSEFEDKKGVGL
-381 LNDLANIVLSYNPIT
+381 LNDMANLVIKGNPIT
-396 GPGVFIAENFFDLS
+396 GAQTFIAEKFFDKDL
-410 VDKMLDMENSRED
+410 DKAIGLGGSSRD
-423 YKQNR
+423 AYKKNK
-428 EDLGNLLELSKS
+428 EDLGRLLELEKV
-440 GDDYKTFEIL
+440 GNDYRAYEITN
-450 KNIETQNGKLIMGQA
+450 NIEKQSANLITQQAAMLKLRR
-465 SLSVLKKRIEN
+465 KIEN
-476 DPKATQADV
+476 DPTATQEDV
-485 EQYNNIR
+485 DQFNSIR
-492 KDLINSQNQMQAD
+492 KNVILGQKNMQAD
-505 IEYLGDMQF
+505 LDYLGDIKF
-514 EGSNAQDIIDKT
+514 EGSTAQEIIDKT
-526 VKTYNFLE
+526 QKTYNFLE

-539 LKNSGIR
+539 FKNSGVR
-546 IVTGLGSLATE
+546 IMTGLGSLASE
-557 LNTVNLLEHAG
+557 LNTVNALEHVG
-568 INLKNEDGSVNRRW
+568 IDLKNEDGTINQEW

-588 VLGETGG
+588 VLGEKGG
-595 KMLEAKINVEV
+595 AILTAQIVKEV
-606 AKDEIADKVLEKT
+606 AEDNAADGMLSKAYE
-619 FSYGEELLNRNRPA
+619 YGEELLNRNRPA
-633 QRYDE
+633 QRYDD
-638 IEGISQA
+638 IKGVGQA
-645 LRWGTEMLTGQI
+645 MRWGTEMLTGQI
-657 LNTGMSIVIPGSGGL
+657 LNTGMSIVIPGGGGL
-672 IMSALSESG
+672 ILSSLSESG
-681 NQMHDMKTRIEGE
+681 NQMHDMKTRMKGE
-694 KWSEAE
+694 KWDEKE
-700 AKHINDFKK
+700 VKYINDFKK
-709 EFGFNPLGDDDVYKI
+709 EFGFNPLGDDDTYKI
-724 QPEDINAL
+724 KPEDINAL
-732 QFYGTAAIYGIAE
+732 QFYGTAGIYGIAE

-779 TNKINQRWINLRDA
+779 TNKINQRWINLKEAA
-793 GKDFAKGIPGES
+793 GDFAKGIPGES
-805 FGEGLVTVSQN
+805 FGEGAVTLSQN
-816 AAEKYLLFNNDVSL
+816 AAEIYILGNKDVSM

-853 VAQTYVAFRGP
+853 VAQTYNAFRGP
-864 DANAKIAA
+864 DANAKIAE
-872 RGMDMLNI
+872 RGMEMLNL
-880 SNEIKNIDTK
+880 SNQIKNFETQ
-890 ILSLTLGTEA
+890 LSGLTPKTDK
-900 HSDLTSSKEL
+900 HSEIVSAKRLAENR
-910 LEVKLHEL
+910 LHNL
-918 AQQQLDSQSETRKN
+918 AQQQLDSQSETRKD
-932 IVSYTKA
+932 IVSYTKT
-939 DRQALINTYNS
+939 DRQALIDTYNA
-950 EVKIRAKIDAIND
+950 EHKVRAEIDRIND
-963 KKNIDP
+963 NTALDP
-969 KVAERIINEQM
+969 KTAEKLINEQ
-980 QLLVVAEAAKNS
+980 QIKLVGLEAFKNS
-992 IVGNAEWNADKTR
+992 VVGNAEWNADKTR

-1017 NLLGEV
+1017 NLLGDV

-1034 LQAGLDYVET
+1034 LQAGLDYVDT

-1053 SQVKEQMKMT
+1053 NQVKEQMKMT
-1063 FNDAKKA
+1063 FEDAKKA
-1070 SRGDATV
+1070 SRGDSTV

-1097 STKNIDVPMTF
+1097 TTKKLDLPMTF

-1150 KNYGKAYDVFLETKN
+1150 KNYGKAYDVFLETKQ
-1165 LYGEYNSKGDIS
+1165 LYGKYDSKGNLS
-1177 NPTLLAEENLARLS
+1177 NPTLVAEENLARLS

-1197 DLKADRTLHNKMFG
+1197 NLEADRTLYNKMFG

-1229 FDMLTSFNES
+1229 FDMLTSFNQS
-1239 FETGELTGLT
+1239 FETGELSGLT
-1249 KTIAESTPAVSE
+1249 KTIAESTPVVSK
-1261 TSQAKKSMTKAEQN
+1261 TSEAKKSMTKAEQN
-1275 KVEDTL
+1275 KIEDDL
-1281 NDAPGQ
+1281 NDAPGV
-1287 RNKDGKYTMTKA
+1287 RDKDGKYTMTKA
-1299 EWRADKNRAFSKAY
+1299 EWRSDKNRAFSKAY
-1313 NALMNGDLD
+1313 NMLMKGDLD

-1335 FGQTREEFINDARD
+1335 YGESREQFLSDARD
-1349 KIGQHMLNFDPQMQ
+1349 KIGQHMLNFDPQGR

-1370 NSYISRKV
+1370 NSYIGRKV
-1378 GDVANKAKREKAKTP
+1378 GDVANKAKRQKEKTP
-1393 GKKISTDQKIGEEGR
+1393 GKKISTDQKLGEEGR

-1451 IYNRVIDSVK
+1451 IYNKVVDSVK

-1506 EGDITFKDADGN
+1506 EGNITFKDADGN

-1553 GKPLRPDNNPLF
+1553 GNQARPDNNPLF

-1574 WVEYFLG
+1574 WVDYFLG
-1581 DKVGASTKGT
+1581 SKVGASTKGT

-1605 FDATMETIND
+1605 FDATMETISD
-1615 PAIQARIKD
+1615 PDIQARIKD

-1636 YLEQV
+1636 YIEQV

-1654 ITKDQ
+1654 ITKKPVINRLKNYFEKRQVGLKPTPVIKIFNDFYNQ
-1659 PLSNSEKVIEINKLN
+1659 QSAQEKLDLEPLRKEINRISNETFIDPNSLTAFEAEASTRKGIEGVADFNLDVVNSRDFNNWIASQIKNESLNKLSPTTTENLTEKQYQDFKDGLVELGKYLPDNFRNIGMLTSSLTMGSSLKVKGREGRGAVSASEVKSELNKNKSGVQSKLNNKISAPAWTNVSNSISNILNDPNFDPKDKKQISKIKKIVDNQVSPKKIQEIQEVGVEVIEALNNMVQANKPFTDGWWKAYNFVNQFLTQQTSANTGLFRMMHGLEAISTTTGIGKPFQMEHNVMNTRFMQNVKIQIFKNAQAKLNNKKYNFKTKIRDIYKLADRNMMLLDKDIQAVADSKPGSNAYNKGLNNLKNKFGEAWATPERLKMIEESAGSTTLQPGFDPSQSTVVNNILPFGLADKTIHVKSGLLYTEVLTNQMQGKLAKDLVDNVVTDVAAKLKTEIEKTPAGKDILRNKDLLSVINEIPDGAALYNNLLSEAIEKNVNPSVDNNINKTSIELSLITEN
-1674 DHISENAD
+1674 SESYKKRNEENNKLSENA
-1682 KVKEGF
+1682 
-1688 SLVELLDNYNAS
+1688 
-1700 TRVLEALKP
+1700 P
-1709 YINNIKSIANQYKGS
+1709 
-1724 EINLETFKKLRE
+1724 
-1736 GDPQAVLNFYSSMD
+1736 
-1750 NFYKQKNLN
+1750 
-1759 TPMPDLNTEQGETQ
+1759 
-1773 FLDFFTEITSI
+1773 IT
-1784 MDPAVAESG
+1784 
-1793 MFISTFGAGN
+1793 
-1803 VEMFSSGTRIDSK
+1803 
-1816 GKEVS
+1816 
-1821 ATITAS
+1821 
-1827 QLRALIDKSGPKDY
+1827 
-1841 KGNKTSGISA
+1841 
-1851 DQYKKING
+1851 
-1859 LMKSYTVEQRNDPKI
+1859 
-1874 QKEIANRVNKI
+1874 
-1885 LSPKKVKAIQ
+1885 
-1895 DKRDYFYEKLNKYV
+1895 
-1909 QSKPEGPAKDR
+1909 
-1920 AIANVARLLQ
+1920 
-1930 LQSSLTSGI
+1930 
-1939 PRQGAVPTTISTQFS
+1939 
-1954 NIATDY
+1954 
-1960 RGKPKMYHKEH
+1960 
-1971 NLPQVVFN
+1971 
-1979 TNVLASIIDGNFDN
+1979 
-1993 VYPQI
+1993 
-1998 SKTYNQSILDTDVQL
+1998 
-2013 AQDLGLVSKEF
+2013 
-2024 YAKYPSAKLI
+2024 
-2034 NTGRTAEMK
+2034 
-2043 GYEMGMDSEA
+2043 
-2053 IFVVATGNASFQLD
+2053 
-2067 LKTGLTLD
+2067 
-2075 KVIYNKL
+2075 
-2082 GAKDALSYVG
+2082 
-2092 KVADLINN
+2092 
-2100 KLLKAP
+2100 
-2106 AGDIILD
+2106 
-2113 KANESN
+2113 
-2119 LFSSKENTNLFN
+2119 
-2131 EIITGA
+2131 
-2137 VTNEN
+2137 
-2142 IDTRTIELGIKL
+2142 
-2154 KNSKSYDLRDKQ
+2154 
-2166 NSNISKNAPINKFS
+2166 KFS

-2199 LDVARDPKAPIKKI
+2199 LNVARDPKAPIKKI

-2327 STGEAKAQWLVGKAA
+2327 STGEAKANWMVEKAA

-2363 SMNMLD
+2363 SMNMID
-2369 VKSKAQLVRK
+2369 VKSKAQLVRQ

-2395 TDEAGNIKASF
+2395 TDEAGNIKAGF

-2427 VEFDLDGRIDITGTG
+2427 VEFNLDGRIDITGTG
-2442 DAVKVIRTVYNG
+2442 DAVKVVRTVYNG
-2454 LLDAINQN
+2454 LLDAIDQN
-2462 KKIKKIEFSSLK
+2462 DKIKKIEFSSLK
-2474 SEQSRVRLYTTLMNS
+2474 SEPSRVRLYTTLMNS

-2518 TKPRTK
+2518 TKPRKK

-2531 VLNVVDVKSEVQQD
+2531 VLDVVDVKSKVQQA
-2545 KIKFSKTVDQTIN
+2545 KVKFSKTVDKNIN

-2583 KKGRFEMFI
+2583 KKGRFEIFI

-2615 QMDFFKEHLLDPY
+2615 QMDWFKEHLIEPY

-2665 KAFGEYTLQDVA
+2665 IAFGEYTLQNVA
-2677 RVLAWNKQGFDI
+2677 RILAWNKQGFDI
-2689 PGISKTDLKQ
+2689 PGISKTDLKK
-2699 ILDYAKKNPAIDVFA
+2699 ILAYAKSNPAIEVFA
-2714 QNLIDINKGDGY
+2714 QSLIDINKGDGY
-2726 SAPNSDW
+2726 SAPNADW

-2758 KENVDLIFS
+2758 QENVDLIFS

-2780 KYREAIEDI
+2780 KYREAMEDM
-2789 LGRMES
+2789 LSRMKS
-2795 GRNRSNKMGRL
+2795 GRNRSNNMGRL

-2844 NNVFKA
+2844 NNVFRA
-2850 AKAFANQPQYWKD
+2850 AKAFANQKQYWTD

-2948 KVKAF
+2948 KKKAF
-2953 QEFREIAEESQQSSR
+2953 LEFREIAEESQQSSR

-3004 LKNRRKRPG
+3004 LKNRRRRPG

-3079 IGVAA
+3079 VGVAA

-3211 RQEYVTSQKEAKSA
+3211 RKEYVTSQKEAKKK
-3225 YRKKQKESKSRQYSP
+3225 YREKMKNKGKRQYMP
-3240 KKPMTKEQVKEEKL
+3240 KNLMTPEKLKEEKL
-3254 EKQKIKYKKLNQAEQ
+3254 ENQRIKYKKLNQSEQ
-3269 VRKLDSLGLTKK
+3269 VKKLDSLGLTKK